1 MNLTPAD
8 KKRFKQHMD
17 AKYLPQ
23 YVHSIPAP
31 PDICEA
37 VENLLKPRVLDLL
50 PLSDSQKTSDNDML
64 ARMLIS
70 TDFDLD
76 ETEAKLRRYLKWREQ
91 DRIDGIF
98 QETIPPDILH
108 PLTGG
113 FCGHDN
119 EGHPMYYGYW
129 PPTHILMPLLK
140 KYTVMDLLRSHFLL
154 MERQREA
161 CIVDNQPQVS
171 VVTDFSK
178 AGLGILYHW
187 GAVKAI
193 KEMMLYDDKYYPE
206 HMRHCFLVARVK
218 AKMHIIHKDRQ
229 AQELSKWIP
238 LDQIPIEWGGTSPQF
253 ARIDDPAYKAGVY
266 PSQRQ
271 PAWQDGIT
279 PTEQLDA
286 EPPVKREPQHPCRGP
301 HPRWWHWHKWFC

>member
-206 HMRHCFLVARVK
+206 HMRHCFLVGKHKNSRSGSHWTRSQLNGAVQAHSLHALMTLPTK
-218 AKMHIIHKDRQ
+218 LEFTHHKDNLLGKM
-229 AQELSKWIP
+229 AL
-238 LDQIPIEWGGTSPQF
+238 
-253 ARIDDPAYKAGVY
+253 
-266 PSQRQ
+266 
-271 PAWQDGIT
+271 
-279 PTEQLDA
+279 
-286 EPPVKREPQHPCRGP
+286 
-301 HPRWWHWHKWFC
+301 HPRNNWMLNRQ